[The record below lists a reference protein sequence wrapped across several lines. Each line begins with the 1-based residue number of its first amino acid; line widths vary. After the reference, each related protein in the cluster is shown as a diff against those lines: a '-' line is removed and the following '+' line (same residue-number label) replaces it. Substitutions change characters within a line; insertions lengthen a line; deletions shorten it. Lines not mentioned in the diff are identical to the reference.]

1 MIEYWKKN
9 ILESWNIFSR
19 NYILLLAPSILLLLI
34 VYYVGANM
42 EDEYMSTPKLILILA
57 LSIIGVGIHMGAISV
72 TYNAIINKKIVFRDI
87 FQKFHLLHLI
97 LIPQIVIFAI
107 LFIMLNIL
115 PISGYAFI
123 LIAVILYA
131 VFLFFYDYLII
142 IENLSMKDAIIK
154 NYHIVSK
161 HPQIIL
167 QFMLVSFLIGFCLTV
182 FPLIGTMLSMCFVR
196 IVGIKLFLMLSN
208 QSK

>member
-19 NYILLLAPSILLLLI
+19 NYILLLAPCILLLLI
-34 VYYVGANM
+34 VYYVGANI

-57 LSIIGVGIHMGAISV
+57 LSIIGLGIHIGAISI

-87 FQKFHLLHLI
+87 FQKFHMLHLI

-115 PISGYAFI
+115 PISGYVFI

-142 IENLSMKDAIIK
+142 IENL
-154 NYHIVSK
+154 
-161 HPQIIL
+161 
-167 QFMLVSFLIGFCLTV
+167 
-182 FPLIGTMLSMCFVR
+182 
-196 IVGIKLFLMLSN
+196 
-208 QSK
+208 

>member
-19 NYILLLAPSILLLLI
+19 NYILLLAPCILLLLI
-34 VYYVGANM
+34 VYYVGANI

-57 LSIIGVGIHMGAISV
+57 LSIIGLGIHMGAISV

-115 PISGYAFI
+115 PISGYVFI

-131 VFLFFYDYLII
+131 VLLFFYDYLII

>member
-19 NYILLLAPSILLLLI
+19 NYILLLAPCILLLLI
-34 VYYVGANM
+34 VYYVGANIQ
-42 EDEYMSTPKLILILA
+42 DEHMSTPKLILILA
-57 LSIIGVGIHMGAISV
+57 LSIIGLGTHMGAISV

-167 QFMLVSFLIGFCLTV
+167 QFILVSFLIGFCLTV

>member
-19 NYILLLAPSILLLLI
+19 NYILLLAPCILLLLI
-34 VYYVGANM
+34 VYYVGANI

-57 LSIIGVGIHMGAISV
+57 LSIIGLGIHMGAISV
-72 TYNAIINKKIVFRDI
+72 TYNAIINKKIVFQDI

-115 PISGYAFI
+115 PISGYVFI

-161 HPQIIL
+161 YPQIIL

>member
-19 NYILLLAPSILLLLI
+19 NYILLLAPCILLLLI
-34 VYYVGANM
+34 VYYVGANI

-57 LSIIGVGIHMGAISV
+57 LSIIGLGIHIGAISI

-115 PISGYAFI
+115 PISGYVFI

-161 HPQIIL
+161 YPQIIL

>member
-1 MIEYWKKN
+1 MVY
-9 ILESWNIFSR
+9 
-19 NYILLLAPSILLLLI
+19 LL
-34 VYYVGANM
+34 V
-42 EDEYMSTPKLILILA
+42 
-57 LSIIGVGIHMGAISV
+57 
-72 TYNAIINKKIVFRDI
+72 
-87 FQKFHLLHLI
+87 HLLHLI

-115 PISGYAFI
+115 PISGYVFI

-161 HPQIIL
+161 YPQIIL

>member
-19 NYILLLAPSILLLLI
+19 NYILLLAPCILLLLI
-34 VYYVGANM
+34 VYYVGANI

-57 LSIIGVGIHMGAISV
+57 LSIIGLGIHMGAISV

-115 PISGYAFI
+115 PISGYVFI

-131 VFLFFYDYLII
+131 VLLFFYDYLII

-161 HPQIIL
+161 YPQIIL

>member
-19 NYILLLAPSILLLLI
+19 NYILLLAPCILLLLI
-34 VYYVGANM
+34 VYYVGANIQ
-42 EDEYMSTPKLILILA
+42 DEYMSTPKLILILA
-57 LSIIGVGIHMGAISV
+57 LSIIGLGVHMGAISV

-161 HPQIIL
+161 SPQIIL

>member
-34 VYYVGANM
+34 VYYVGANI

-57 LSIIGVGIHMGAISV
+57 LSIIGLGIHMGAISV

-115 PISGYAFI
+115 PISGYGFI